1 MDIIGIQLYWF
12 LNFLIKKTFGQAITN
27 EIMFNKELAK
37 KLEKPIT
44 RKFKKRKVY
53 SSFIDN
59 ILGADL
65 ADMHLISNLIREF
78 FLFCVI
84 NIFSRYAWIIPL
96 KDKKVLQLLMLF
108 KILDES
114 NIKPKKIWVDK
125 RSEFYNKSLKLW
137 QQKNAIEMCNQ

>member
-1 MDIIGIQLYWF
+1 M
-12 LNFLIKKTFGQAITN
+12 IKKTFGQAITN
-27 EIMFNKELAK
+27 EIMFNKELAE

-44 RKFKKRKVY
+44 RKFKKRKIY

-108 KILDES
+108 K
-114 NIKPKKIWVDK
+114 K
-125 RSEFYNKSLKLW
+125 Y
-137 QQKNAIEMCNQ
+137 